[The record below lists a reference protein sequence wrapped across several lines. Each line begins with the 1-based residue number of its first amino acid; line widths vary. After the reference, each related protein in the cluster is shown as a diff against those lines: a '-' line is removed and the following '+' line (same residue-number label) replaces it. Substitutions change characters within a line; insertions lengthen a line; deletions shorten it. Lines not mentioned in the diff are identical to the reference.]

1 MGTWRR
7 VESLFERGLSWFPW
21 YRRRTREAELKREL
35 RDHLELEAEEQIAA
49 GLPQK
54 EAGRAAHI
62 ALGNTLKIE
71 EDVRAAWGLQW
82 FETVAQD
89 TRYALRM
96 LRKSPGFTAVAILT
110 LALGIGANAVIFSA
124 VNGVLLRPLPYPNSN
139 RLAQVWSTNP
149 HTNRWGDWVS
159 YPDFVDWRAQ
169 NKVFAGLV
177 AYRTWLTNITGGDHP
192 DALFAVLASSN
203 LFSVLQSQPLLGRTF
218 LPDEDKPG
226 HNFVVVLSDALWRSR
241 FGSDPHLVGKA
252 VAINGESYTVIG
264 IMPPGFRFP
273 LDLPKGLVPSVWL
286 PLGLDPS
293 QSDRGSHNYRV
304 VGRLRPGVT
313 PSQAQADME
322 AIARNLA
329 QEYGADQNLGIK
341 VAGLEEN
348 VTSEVRPALLVLLGA
363 VGLVLLIACA
373 NVGNLLLSRAVAR
386 QREVALRLAIGA
398 KRSRIVKQM
407 LTESLLLALIGGGVG
422 LLLGFQGLS
431 FLIQLA
437 PNVPR
442 LHESTVD
449 GRVLIFCLLL
459 SVGTG
464 VLFGLVPA
472 FQASRIELSETL
484 KQSGPGR
491 RLGSGP
497 RLRGMF
503 AVAETALALM
513 LLVGAGLLIRS
524 FVRLSNVE
532 LGFNPQNVLTA
543 MTMLPQSRYS
553 VPMGQ
558 AAFFK
563 EAIRRIEALPGVES
577 VAAADSVPLLTNDAG
592 SVSVEGQPEPAPGA
606 PWIQAERPK
615 VTPGYFRAMG
625 IPLLRG
631 RTFTWADNETS
642 LPVAMVS
649 EAAAQLYW
657 PNDDPIGKRISV
669 DEGEESAGIVWRQVI
684 GVVGDVRQDGLADKV
699 RPAVYTPLSQLPV
712 PFAALIVKS
721 RIDSRSLADPMRRQV
736 MLVDKDQPLFS
747 IQTMQDVVAD
757 SVSNR
762 AFQTVLLGLF
772 AAVAMTLAII
782 GIYGVISH
790 SNAQRTHEIGIR
802 MALGAQRRDVMRL
815 ILVQGARLA
824 LVGIAIGLLAA
835 FGLTRLMASLL
846 YGISPSDPLT
856 FAIVA
861 IVLLGVALLAC
872 YIPARR
878 AMRVDPMVALRYE

>member
-1 MGTWRR
+1 MKAVARLRSFASALVHRSHLRDEIDEELQAHIQDRANHLERSGLSREEAERQARLEFGGYQKFREECREARGTQFI
-7 VESLFERGLSWFPW
+7 ESL
-21 YRRRTREAELKREL
+21 
-35 RDHLELEAEEQIAA
+35 
-49 GLPQK
+49 
-54 EAGRAAHI
+54 
-62 ALGNTLKIE
+62 
-71 EDVRAAWGLQW
+71 LQ
-82 FETVAQD
+82 D
-89 TRYALRM
+89 IRYAFRM
-96 LRKSPGFTAVAILT
+96 LRKSPGFTAVAVLT
-110 LALGIGANAVIFSA
+110 LALGIGANTAIFSV

-149 HTNRWGDWVS
+149 HTNPWGDWVS

-169 NKVFAGLV
+169 NKVFEGLL

-192 DALFAVLASSN
+192 DAVLAVLASSN
-203 LFSVLQSQPLLGRTF
+203 LFSVLRSQPLLGRSF
-218 LPDEDKPG
+218 LPGEDKPG

-241 FGSDPHLVGKA
+241 FGADPHLVGKA
-252 VAINGESYTVIG
+252 VAINSESYTVIG

-313 PSQAQADME
+313 LSQAQADME
-322 AIARNLA
+322 TIARNLA
-329 QEYGADQNLGIK
+329 QDYGADQSLGIE

-363 VGLVLLIACA
+363 VGLVLLIACS

-422 LLLGFQGLS
+422 LLLAFQGLS
-431 FLIQLA
+431 FLIKLA

-472 FQASRIELSETL
+472 LQASRIDLSEAL

-497 RLRGMF
+497 GLRGMF

-513 LLVGAGLLIRS
+513 LLIGAGLLIRS

-543 MTMLPQSRYS
+543 MTMLPQFRYS
-553 VPMGQ
+553 APNRQ

-563 EAIRRIEALPGVES
+563 EALRRIEALPGVDS
-577 VAAADSVPLLTNDAG
+577 VAAADSVPLLTNDTG
-592 SVSVEGQPEPAPGA
+592 SVSVEGHPEPTPGSL
-606 PWIQAERPK
+606 WIQAERPK
-615 VTPGYFRAMG
+615 ITPGYFRAMG

-631 RTFTWADNETS
+631 RTFTWADSETS
-642 LPVAMVS
+642 LPVAIVS
-649 EAAAQLYW
+649 EAAARLYW
-657 PNDDPIGKRISV
+657 PNEDPIGKRVSV
-669 DEGEESAGIVWRQVI
+669 DEGDESAGIVWRQVI

-699 RPAVYTPLSQLPV
+699 RPAVYTPLSQLAV

-721 RIDSRSLADPMRRQV
+721 RVDPRSLADPVRRQV
-736 MLVDKDQPLFS
+736 MV
-747 IQTMQDVVAD
+747 T
-757 SVSNR
+757 R
-762 AFQTVLLGLF
+762 
-772 AAVAMTLAII
+772 
-782 GIYGVISH
+782 
-790 SNAQRTHEIGIR
+790 
-802 MALGAQRRDVMRL
+802 
-815 ILVQGARLA
+815 VQ
-824 LVGIAIGLLAA
+824 
-835 FGLTRLMASLL
+835 
-846 YGISPSDPLT
+846 
-856 FAIVA
+856 
-861 IVLLGVALLAC
+861 
-872 YIPARR
+872 
-878 AMRVDPMVALRYE
+878 E